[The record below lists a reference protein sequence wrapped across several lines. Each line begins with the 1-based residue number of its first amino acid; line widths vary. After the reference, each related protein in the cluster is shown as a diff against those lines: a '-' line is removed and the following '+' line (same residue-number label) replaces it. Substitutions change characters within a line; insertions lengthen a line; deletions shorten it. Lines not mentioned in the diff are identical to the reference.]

1 VIWPTSTAQIKAA
14 KMLENVLAGL
24 LDLSVWMHVPVVIGR
39 IRATEQE
46 GSADIQLLDT
56 GDDV

>member
-1 VIWPTSTAQIKAA
+1 
-14 KMLENVLAGL
+14 MLENVLAGL